1 MKTMNKI
8 TMNRNISSILAGIL
22 LISVSCSTRQKDP
35 AAKDAE
41 VLPDNIVELSADQ
54 FKVAGVQFGVI
65 EPKNLSNTLKVNGL
79 ITVSPKDLASVC
91 APLGGFVKS
100 TDFVQG
106 SPVKKGQTLAVME
119 NPGFIELQQNYL
131 ESRSRLEYAEGEFNR
146 HKELFENDIYS
157 AKNLQEVTANYKSLK
172 AQVTAVGQK
181 LSLIGINASDLK
193 EDNISSVVSVPSP
206 ISGYIKSV
214 NVNIG
219 KFVDPQDVM
228 FEIVNTSNLTIEL
241 TLFEKDISKV
251 AIGQK
256 LSFSLSSES
265 SDKYS
270 AIITQV
276 GKSISAD
283 RTVKVYASVN
293 QSTDKILPGMY
304 VNALIETNTNPV
316 AALPEE
322 SIVQFDEKEYIFV
335 FEQEKKE
342 NGKPFTEFR
351 MIEVKKG
358 ITDNGFTEVILPEG
372 FDPKTARVVIKGAY
386 NLMAAKKN
394 AGEMAC

>member
-1 MKTMNKI
+1 MNTMNKI

-119 NPGFIELQQNYL
+119 NPGFIELQQNFL
-131 ESRSRLEYAEGEFNR
+131 ESRSRLEYAEGEFDR

-181 LSLIGINASDLK
+181 LSLIGIKASDLK

-265 SDKYS
+265 SGKYS